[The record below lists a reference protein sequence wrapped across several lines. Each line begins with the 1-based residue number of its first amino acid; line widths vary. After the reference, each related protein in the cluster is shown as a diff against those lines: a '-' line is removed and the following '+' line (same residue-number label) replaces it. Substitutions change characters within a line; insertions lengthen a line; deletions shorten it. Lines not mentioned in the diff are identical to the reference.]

1 MSEQTSKQDLAR
13 YAYTIPSK
21 PFPAPRGYVVY
32 AGTPEYEASLEAR
45 APQIAANEAA
55 RIARVAQIAANDER
69 RAEIRAEID
78 RIKAE
83 LDKWSEEHEPHYQT
97 MEAARLAQLRDKK
110 TFARALSSYKK
121 GRLTPAALHR
131 IALAH
136 QATTDS
142 YNALLPAYNARVEH
156 NAKLWRDRL
165 ETEKL
170 LYSIKP

>member
-1 MSEQTSKQDLAR
+1 MSVLL
-13 YAYTIPSK
+13 Y
-21 PFPAPRGYVVY
+21 
-32 AGTPEYEASLEAR
+32 GTPEYEAYQVTQAPHRAAAEAR
-45 APQIAANEAA
+45 
-55 RIARVAQIAANDER
+55 RVAEETERAGRNAR

-83 LDKWSEEHEPHYQT
+83 LDKWSEEHEPHYKT
-97 MEAARLAQLRDKK
+97 MEAARLAQIRDKK

-121 GRLTPAALHR
+121 GRLTPTALYR

-136 QATTDS
+136 QATTDA
-142 YNALLPAYNARVEH
+142 YNALLPAYNTRIEH